1 MSSFNSNIKEDVE
14 TIPTGS
20 TLTIDTLMEVQICN
34 IKKMNDDEVAEMT
47 GITKSTLVRNNPNKR
62 KLNRN

>member
-1 MSSFNSNIKEDVE
+1 MSSFNKNIKEDVE

-34 IKKMNDDEVAEMT
+34 IKKMNDDE
-47 GITKSTLVRNNPNKR
+47 
-62 KLNRN
+62 